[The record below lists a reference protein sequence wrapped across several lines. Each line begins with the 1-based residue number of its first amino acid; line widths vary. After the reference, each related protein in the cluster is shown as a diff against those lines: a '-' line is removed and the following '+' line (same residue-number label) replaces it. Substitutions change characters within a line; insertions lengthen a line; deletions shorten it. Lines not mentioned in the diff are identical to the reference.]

1 MAEIIFTPTLGELI
15 APDGQAT
22 IAFQT
27 WLDQVTIAANQ
38 SAPETGTGTPEG
50 VIVASVGKWYVD
62 TSAGAGSGIYFKES
76 GEENTGWVL
85 RS

>member
-1 MAEIIFTPTLGELI
+1 MGDVLTPN
-15 APDGQAT
+15 GQAT

-38 SAPETGTGTPEG
+38 SAPATGTGTPEG
-50 VIVASVGKWYVD
+50 TIVASVGKWYVD
-62 TSAGAGSGIYFKES
+62 TAAAVGAGIYFKET
-76 GEENTGWVL
+76 GEADTGWVL